1 MISDQIVTILDFY
14 TKCNNPTNDNDNLT
28 KGEKTILECVSIY
41 GLKSQIGLP
50 FDENKAIRMLFAKDL
65 SEEHLNLKNKEEFDK
80 LKIEYYDSIERRHNN
95 KPISLEAS
103 MATSCADVAGKVD
116 ERTFVSRDEIF
127 DLYQY
132 FNSLRNIK
140 INEKESL
147 LDHIYYSC
155 LLAYGIESEYKYCVD
170 FNKIIKLIIFGRLD
184 DFSLLDKFK
193 DKDEYIKLLK
203 ELREKSTLESEY
215 AYLCDKTECD
225 MQQKSS
231 EVNNEYNRIPCFKSM
246 LLTYKGAI

>member
-1 MISDQIVTILDFY
+1 MVSDQILTILDFY
-14 TKCNNPTNDNDNLT
+14 TKCNNPTNDNGELT

-50 FDENKAIRMLFAKDL
+50 FDENKTVRMLFAKNFD
-65 SEEHLNLKNKEEFDK
+65 EEHSGLKNKEAFDK
-80 LKIEYYDSIERRHNN
+80 LKMEYYDSIERRRQN

-116 ERTFVSRDEIF
+116 ERTFASRDEIYK
-127 DLYQY
+127 LYQY

-140 INEKESL
+140 INEKESF
-147 LDHIYYSC
+147 LDHIYYAC
-155 LLAYGIESEYKYCVD
+155 LLAYGIESEYRYYVD
-170 FNKIIKLIIFGRLD
+170 FDKVIKLIIFGRLND
-184 DFSLLDKFK
+184 LGLLDRFK
-193 DKDEYIKLLK
+193 DKEEYIKLLE
-203 ELREKSTLESEY
+203 ELKEKSTLESEY
-215 AYLCDKTECD
+215 AYLCDKTEYD
-225 MQQKSS
+225 MQQISS